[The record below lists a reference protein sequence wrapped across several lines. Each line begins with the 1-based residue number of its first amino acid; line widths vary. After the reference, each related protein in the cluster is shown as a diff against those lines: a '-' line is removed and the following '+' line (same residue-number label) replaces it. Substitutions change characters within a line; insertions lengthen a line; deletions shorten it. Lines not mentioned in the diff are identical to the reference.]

1 MMVAK
6 FCVNIQAGK
15 ENRCQKKGGFTL
27 NIELAIRKYLIDH
40 GIKQSF
46 VAEKCGWTRQKTNAI
61 ATGKTKITANEYG
74 ELCDAVGVPYD
85 YFFKAVQ
92 DTA

>member
-1 MMVAK
+1 MPYWNNCGEAPS
-6 FCVNIQAGK
+6 
-15 ENRCQKKGGFTL
+15 L
-27 NIELAIRKYLIDH
+27 
-40 GIKQSF
+40 
-46 VAEKCGWTRQKTNAI
+46 KCGWTKQKTNAI
-61 ATGKTKITANEYG
+61 ATGRTKITANEYG